1 MTPLAR
7 KEGEE
12 ERRETLF
19 INRTSLFP
27 SNPFIDP
34 PKPIKTNAFLLAKFT
49 NYRIGSS
56 LGGLSRSLSEEVTR
70 QNKRHQ
76 TTVDLTFLI
85 LLRNLHHSWLNRR
98 WLSIQG
104 SNAAFSSSSVYCQ
117 MGLARNSTRECL
129 NLLMETGLILRS
141 EYNFQ
146 AGQTTLYYPSEA
158 LQKVFFESLYLPYK
172 GTKRSGIYI
181 RGLNNSLIKADLPN
195 DHTELVAIQLLHEHL
210 RLQKIP
216 LYTPLQLIFKQ
227 QDNHP
232 YFLCSGRLYSNFQTL
247 PMQGNPIRAKTTIN
261 NLASCEVDFSANHL
275 RMSAALMGLQ
285 LNEDPYTEVQLCSKI
300 NDRDHVK
307 RVISALIS
315 TPENNTNKAKYG
327 LRLPKDKRQSS
338 IPLESFDAVYRA
350 TTSCFPWLTS
360 VRGIGIHLQSL
371 EGQILMNAMIKLL
384 KDDITSL
391 PIHDS
396 LRVPLDSA
404 EKTCMVL
411 QETWSDHLRVNFST
425 KVSIKNG

>member
-12 ERRETLF
+12 ERKETLF
-19 INRTSLFP
+19 TNRTSLFP
-27 SNPFIDP
+27 NNIFIAP
-34 PKPIKTNAFLLAKFT
+34 PKPIKTNAFLLAEYK
-49 NYRIGSS
+49 NYRLTSALHG
-56 LGGLSRSLSEEVTR
+56 LGRSWSKEITR
-70 QNKRHQ
+70 QNKKHQ
-76 TTVDLTFLI
+76 ITVDLTFLI
-85 LLRNLHHSWLNRR
+85 LLKNLHRSWLDRR

-104 SNAAFSSSSVYCQ
+104 SNAAFSNSSVYGQ

-129 NLLMETGLILRS
+129 NLLRETGLLLRS
-141 EYNFQ
+141 EYSYQ
-146 AGQTTLYYPSEA
+146 ARQTTLYYPSDT
-158 LQKVFFESLYLPYK
+158 LQKVFFENLYEPFK
-172 GTKRSGIYI
+172 GRKRSGIYI
-181 RGLNNSLIKADLPN
+181 RGFNNSLIKADLPY
-195 DHTELVAIQLLHEHL
+195 DHPELVAIQVLHEHL

-275 RMSAALMGLQ
+275 RMSAALMGIQ
-285 LNEDPYTEVQLCSKI
+285 LSEDPYAEVQHLSKI

-315 TPENNTNKAKYG
+315 TSENNTNKAKYG
-327 LRLPKDKRQSS
+327 LKIPEDKRQSS
-338 IPLESFDAVYRA
+338 IPLESFDAIHTA
-350 TTSCFPWLTS
+350 ATSCFPWLTS

-371 EGQILMNAMIKLL
+371 EGQILMDAMIKLL
-384 KDDITSL
+384 NDGFTSL

-396 LRVPLDSA
+396 LRVPIDCA

>member
-12 ERRETLF
+12 ERKETLF

-27 SNPFIDP
+27 SDPFIDP
-34 PKPIKTNAFLLAKFT
+34 PKPIKTNAFLLAKYT
-49 NYRIGSS
+49 NYRISSS
-56 LGGLSRSLSEEVTR
+56 LGELSRSLSKEVTR

-85 LLRNLHHSWLNRR
+85 LLRNLHQSWLNRR

-104 SNAAFSSSSVYCQ
+104 SNAAFSSSSVYGQ

-129 NLLMETGLILRS
+129 NLLTETELILRS

-146 AGQTTLYYPSEA
+146 ARQTTLYYPSNT
-158 LQKVFFESLYLPYK
+158 LQKVFFENLYEPFK
-172 GTKRSGIYI
+172 GRKKSGIYI

-275 RMSAALMGLQ
+275 RMSAALLGLQ
-285 LNEDPYTEVQLCSKI
+285 LNEDPYTEVQFRSKI
-300 NDRDHVK
+300 NDRGHIK

-315 TPENNTNKAKYG
+315 TSENNTNKAKY
-327 LRLPKDKRQSS
+327 RLKNPEDKRQAS
-338 IPLESFDAVYRA
+338 IPFECFDAIHKA
-350 TTSCFPWLTS
+350 TISCFPWLTS
-360 VRGIGIHLQSL
+360 ARGIGIHLQSL
-371 EGQILMNAMIKLL
+371 EGQILMDAMIKLL

-391 PIHDS
+391 PVHDS
-396 LRVPLDSA
+396 LRVPLYSA

>member
-1 MTPLAR
+1 MTTHVR
-7 KEGEE
+7 KEEGERE
-12 ERRETLF
+12 EETLF
-19 INRTSLFP
+19 TNRTSLFP
-27 SNPFIDP
+27 NNIFIAP
-34 PKPIKTNAFLLAKFT
+34 PKPIKTNAFPLAECKS
-49 NYRIGSS
+49 YRLTSA
-56 LGGLSRSLSEEVTR
+56 LHDLSRSLNKEVTR

-76 TTVDLTFLI
+76 ITVDLTFHI
-85 LLRNLHHSWLNRR
+85 LFKNLRKSWLDRR

-104 SNAAFSSSSVYCQ
+104 SNAAFSSSSVYGQ

-129 NLLMETGLILRS
+129 NLLRETGLLLRS
-141 EYNFQ
+141 EYSYQ
-146 AGQTTLYYPSEA
+146 ARQTTLYYPSEA
-158 LQKVFFESLYLPYK
+158 LQKVFFESLYSSYK
-172 GTKRSGIYI
+172 CRKQCGIYI
-181 RGLNNSLIKADLPN
+181 REKNDLLIKAGLPD
-195 DHTELVAIQLLHEHL
+195 DHPELVAIQLLHEHL

-232 YFLCSGRLYSNFQTL
+232 YFLCSGRLYSNFQMI

-275 RMSAALMGLQ
+275 RMAAALLGLQ
-285 LNEDPYTEVQLCSKI
+285 LNEDPYAEVQQLSKI

-315 TPENNTNKAKYG
+315 TSKNNTAKAKFG
-327 LRLPKDKRQSS
+327 LKNPKDKRQSS
-338 IPLESFDAVYRA
+338 IPLESFDAIHTA

-360 VRGIGIHLQSL
+360 VRGIGIQLQSL
-371 EGQILMNAMIKLL
+371 EGQILLDAMIKLL
-384 KDDITSL
+384 KNGVTSL

-396 LRVPLDSA
+396 LRVPIDSA
-404 EKTCMVL
+404 ETTSKVL

>member
-1 MTPLAR
+1 MTPLAKKDGEKER
-7 KEGEE
+7 K
-12 ERRETLF
+12 ETLF
-19 INRTSLFP
+19 TNRTSLFP
-27 SNPFIDP
+27 NKLFIAP
-34 PKPIKTNAFLLAKFT
+34 PKPIKTNAFPLAKYA
-49 NYRIGSS
+49 NYRLSS
-56 LGGLSRSLSEEVTR
+56 TLNGLRRSLSKEIKR

-76 TTVDLTFLI
+76 ITVDLTFHI
-85 LLRNLHHSWLNRR
+85 LLKNLYQSWLNRR

-104 SNAAFSSSSVYCQ
+104 ANAAFSNTGVYGQ
-117 MGLARNSTRECL
+117 MGLARNSTREGI
-129 NLLMETGLILRS
+129 NLLMDMGLIEKS
-141 EYNFQ
+141 AHCFQ
-146 AGQTTLYYPSEA
+146 ARQTALYYPSED
-158 LQKVFFESLYLPYK
+158 LQKVFLENLYLPYK
-172 GTKRSGIYI
+172 GRKQCGIYI
-181 RGLNNSLIKADLPN
+181 RDKNDLIMKACLPD
-195 DHTELVAIQLLHEHL
+195 DHPELVAIQMLHEHF

-216 LYTPLQLIFKQ
+216 LYTPLQLVFKQ
-227 QDNHP
+227 QDNQP

-247 PMQGNPIRAKTTIN
+247 PMQGNPIRAITTIN

-315 TPENNTNKAKYG
+315 TSENNTNKAKYS
-327 LRLPKDKRQSS
+327 LRNPKDKRQAS
-338 IPLESFDAVYRA
+338 IPFASFDAIHKA

-371 EGQILMNAMIKLL
+371 EGQILKDAMIKLL

-396 LRVPLDSA
+396 LRVPLNNA

>member
-27 SNPFIDP
+27 TNPFIDP
-34 PKPIKTNAFLLAKFT
+34 PNPITTNAFLLAKYT
-49 NYRIGSS
+49 NYRIGSG
-56 LGGLSRSLSEEVTR
+56 LGELSRSLSKKVTR

-85 LLRNLHHSWLNRR
+85 LLRNLHQSWLNRR

-104 SNAAFSSSSVYCQ
+104 SNAAFSSSSVYGQ
-117 MGLARNSTRECL
+117 MGLSRNSTRECL
-129 NLLMETGLILRS
+129 NLLTETRLILRS

-146 AGQTTLYYPSEA
+146 ARQTTLYYPSDT
-158 LQKVFFESLYLPYK
+158 LQKVFFENLYEPFK
-172 GTKRSGIYI
+172 SRKQSGIYI
-181 RGLNNSLIKADLPN
+181 RGLNNSLTKADLPN
-195 DHTELVAIQLLHEHL
+195 DHPELVAIQVLHEHL

-247 PMQGNPIRAKTTIN
+247 PMQGNPIRANTTIN

-275 RMSAALMGLQ
+275 RMSAALMGIQ
-285 LNEDPYTEVQLCSKI
+285 LSEDPYAEVQHLSKI

-315 TPENNTNKAKYG
+315 TSENNTNKAKYG
-327 LRLPKDKRQSS
+327 LKMPEDKRQSS
-338 IPLESFDAVYRA
+338 IPLESFDAIHTA
-350 TTSCFPWLTS
+350 TTSCFPWLAS
-360 VRGIGIHLQSL
+360 VRGIGIQLQSL
-371 EGQILMNAMIKLL
+371 EGQILLDAMIKLL
-384 KDDITSL
+384 KDDVTSL

-396 LRVPLDSA
+396 LRVPVDSA
-404 EKTCMVL
+404 EKTSKVL
-411 QETWSDHLRVNFST
+411 QETWSDHLRVNFPT

>member
-12 ERRETLF
+12 ERKETLF

-34 PKPIKTNAFLLAKFT
+34 PKPMKRNAFPLAKYT
-49 NYRIGSS
+49 NYRLGFS
-56 LGGLSRSLSEEVTR
+56 LDGLCQSLSKEVTR

-76 TTVDLTFLI
+76 ITVDLTFLI
-85 LLRNLHHSWLNRR
+85 LLRNLHQSWLNRR

-104 SNAAFSSSSVYCQ
+104 SNAAFSSSSVYGQ
-117 MGLARNSTRECL
+117 MGLSRNSTRECL
-129 NLLMETGLILRS
+129 NLLTETGLILRS

-146 AGQTTLYYPSEA
+146 ARQTTLYYPSET
-158 LQKVFFESLYLPYK
+158 LQKVFFENLYEPFK
-172 GTKRSGIYI
+172 GRKRSGIYI
-181 RGLNNSLIKADLPN
+181 RGLNNSLTKADLPY
-195 DHTELVAIQLLHEHL
+195 DHPELVAIQVLHEHL

-261 NLASCEVDFSANHL
+261 NLPSCEVDFSANHL
-275 RMSAALMGLQ
+275 RMAAALMGLQ
-285 LNEDPYTEVQLCSKI
+285 LNEDPYAEVQQLSKI

-307 RVISALIS
+307 RVISALVS
-315 TPENNTNKAKYG
+315 TSENNTNNAKYG
-327 LRLPKDKRQSS
+327 LKKPKDKRQSS
-338 IPLESFDAVYRA
+338 IPLESFDAIHTA
-350 TTSCFPWLTS
+350 TTSCFPWLAS
-360 VRGIGIHLQSL
+360 VRGIGIQLQSL
-371 EGQILMNAMIKLL
+371 EGQILLDAMIKLL
-384 KDDITSL
+384 KDDVTSL

-396 LRVPLDSA
+396 LRVPIDSA
-404 EKTCMVL
+404 EKTSKVL
-411 QETWSDHLRVNFST
+411 QETWSDHLRVNFPT